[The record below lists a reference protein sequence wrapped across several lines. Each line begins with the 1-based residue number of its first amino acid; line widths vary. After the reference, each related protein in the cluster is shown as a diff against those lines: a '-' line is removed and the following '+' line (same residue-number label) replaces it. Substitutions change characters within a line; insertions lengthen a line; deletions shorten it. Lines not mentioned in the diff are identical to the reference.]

1 MRSALGTLGMW
12 LVVVVAIGSI
22 AVSSTAVPVGGF
34 AAGGGTAVSLGAG
47 AGGASPAPAAPSDPA
62 TLERSSAPLELAASD
77 AAFMNRIYHQ
87 LGHEVGYC
95 GLIEADRL
103 EPWLADTVSSSE
115 EALEFDTANCPG
127 AGAPPATIH
136 THPSGSTAL
145 SATDRAAFEGME
157 SRYMCIQGGAIEAEP
172 GERASGIACYERIT
186 VDGSPA
192 IASVPVVIGS

>member
-1 MRSALGTLGMW
+1 MRSVLVTLGLW
-12 LVVVVAIGSI
+12 LVVAAAIGSI
-22 AVSSTAVPVGGF
+22 AVSSSAVPIGGF
-34 AAGGGTAVSLGAG
+34 AAGESSAVSLGAG
-47 AGGASPAPAAPSDPA
+47 ETTAASPAPSDP
-62 TLERSSAPLELAASD
+62 TTVDRSSEPLELAASD

-157 SRYMCIQGGAIEAEP
+157 SRYMCIQGGPIEADP
-172 GERASGIACYERIT
+172 GEQASGIACYERIT
-186 VDGSPA
+186 VDGSPT